1 MEVQVITNM
10 KSLWDPFHGDKP
22 RERLCVYV
30 CGSVV
35 PNSSFRLIVILC
47 GNYLSPFEFNLN
59 KKSWASK
66 SKVKKEN
73 KQNYTFL
80 RTLPFF
86 RN

>member
-1 MEVQVITNM
+1 M
-10 KSLWDPFHGDKP
+10 
-22 RERLCVYV
+22 CV

-80 RTLPFF
+80 R
-86 RN
+86 N